1 MLPKSYF
8 PWVLLAISIV
18 SGAVGQLFM
27 KVGMESLTP
36 VQLLTDNLASLAINT
51 TQLQGLL
58 WLALGILCYLIAVG
72 VWFFVLKYF
81 PLSIAYPLLSI
92 GYILVYLGAVLLPQI
107 GETFS
112 INKTLGILLIMSGVA
127 LIAKPASNTSLTG
140 VKK

>member
-1 MLPKSYF
+1 MLLKNYS

-36 VQLLTDNLASLAINT
+36 VQLLTDNLASLAVNT

>member
-36 VQLLTDNLASLAINT
+36 VQLLTDNLASLAVNT